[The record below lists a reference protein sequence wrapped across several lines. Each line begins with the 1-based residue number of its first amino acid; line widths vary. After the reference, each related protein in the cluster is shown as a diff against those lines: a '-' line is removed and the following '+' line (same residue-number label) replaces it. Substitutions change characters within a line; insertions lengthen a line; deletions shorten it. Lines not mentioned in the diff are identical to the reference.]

1 MNYTTFVF
9 PADGAGG
16 REYGMMKEQAKFFG
30 RGTRKKLLVS
40 LFLALT
46 VGTPVWAEG
55 SMDDSTL
62 LHNLAENSDPMNP
75 SIAIGSKTGEENSTI
90 IGEGIKSGKS
100 GQAGNIII
108 GNGSSD
114 YYQVIKQKKD
124 NDGQRVTYRLQPVDF
139 DASSGNVIVGYQSR
153 GQAYAVSIGFESNS
167 AKDGVAVGGI
177 SSAQQNGVAIGRWAN
192 AGTGLTHTIQ
202 LTDGDGDP
210 VYEEGLPVYKTSTD
224 YTSDDTAVGNSAK
237 AYGGY
242 SSAFGSASQATG
254 SYSTALG
261 SRAQALKYG
270 STAVGNSA
278 QASEWNSTAMG
289 NNALAGGWGSTSIGY
304 EARATGY
311 GSIAIGF
318 GTKGIAQ
325 SSGKDSIAF
334 GGNTYASMDN
344 SVALGANSTTSYDFT
359 NPQTS
364 VTLDGTTYTF
374 AGTPSSDN
382 GIISIGNSNNN
393 IQRVITNVAPG
404 RIEKDS
410 TDAING
416 SQLYGTNQALEAL
429 SQKTVKYDVKEGKV
443 DTSNI
448 TLAGN
453 GGTTITNV
461 ADTSITGDSTNAV
474 NSRTVFNETRVSK
487 DGTYIR
493 QDNTAA
499 QNIEALDHQVAL
511 NGDSIVSLQSDIHSL
526 GHRVNKVG
534 AGAAA
539 LAGLHPLDFD
549 PDDKWDFAASTG
561 SYRNAHAFAVG
572 AFYRPNEGTM
582 FSLGGSF
589 GNGENM
595 WNAGVSLK
603 LGRGSGDTSY
613 SKTVMAREIVFL
625 QDKVKAQDE
634 KISSYETR
642 LAAQDKE
649 LAELK
654 DTVRRL
660 SAALGVK

>member
-1 MNYTTFVF
+1 M
-9 PADGAGG
+9 
-16 REYGMMKEQAKFFG
+16 
-30 RGTRKKLLVS
+30 
-40 LFLALT
+40 
-46 VGTPVWAEG
+46 
-55 SMDDSTL
+55 
-62 LHNLAENSDPMNP
+62 
-75 SIAIGSKTGEENSTI
+75 
-90 IGEGIKSGKS
+90 
-100 GQAGNIII
+100 
-108 GNGSSD
+108 
-114 YYQVIKQKKD
+114 KQKRV
-124 NDGQRVTYRLQPVDF
+124 NDGQRVTYWLQLVDA

-153 GQAYAVSIGFESNS
+153 GQSYAVSIGFQSNS
-167 AKDGVAVGGI
+167 ESDGVAIGGI
-177 SSAQQNGVAIGRWAN
+177 SSAQHNGVAIGRWAN

-202 LTDGDGDP
+202 LTDDDGDP
-210 VYEEGLPVYKTSTD
+210 VYEEGLPVYKTYTD

-242 SSAFGSASQATG
+242 SSAFGSGSQATG

-261 SRAQALKYG
+261 DSARALKYG

-289 NNALAGGWGSTSIGY
+289 NNALAGGWGSTAIGY
-304 EARATGY
+304 EAQATGS

-318 GTKGIAQ
+318 GMHGPAN
-325 SSGKDSIAF
+325 SSGEDALALGSGAA
-334 GGNTYASMDN
+334 ASMDN
-344 SVALGANSTTSYDFT
+344 SVALGAGSTTIYDFSAAQKT
-359 NPQTS
+359 TM
-364 VTLDGTTYTF
+364 TLDGQTYKF
-374 AGTPSSDN
+374 AGTPFEDN
-382 GIISIGNSNNN
+382 GIVSVGSSGKE
-393 IQRVITNVAPG
+393 RVLTNVAPG
-404 RIEKDS
+404 RISADS

-429 SQKTVKYDVKEGKV
+429 SKRTVKYDVKDGNV

-493 QDNTAA
+493 KDNSAA
-499 QNIEALDHQVAL
+499 RNIEALDHQVAL

-654 DTVRRL
+654 DTVNRL

>member
-1 MNYTTFVF
+1 MK
-9 PADGAGG
+9 GH
-16 REYGMMKEQAKFFG
+16 REFLKRMGQKG
-30 RGTRKKLLVS
+30 LLAS
-40 LFLALT
+40 LLLALAA
-46 VGTPVWAEG
+46 GTPVWAEG

-62 LHNLAENSDPMNP
+62 LHNLAENSDPRNP

-90 IGEGIKSGKS
+90 IGEGIKSGWS
-100 GQAGNIII
+100 GQGDNIII

-114 YYQVIKQKKD
+114 YYQVMEQKKV
-124 NDGQRVTYRLQPVDF
+124 NDGQRVTYSVQPVDR
-139 DASSGNVIVGYQSR
+139 DASSGSVIVGYQSR
-153 GQAYAVSIGFESNS
+153 GQYYAVSIGFQSNS
-167 AKDGVAVGGI
+167 DKDGVAVGGI
-177 SSAQQNGVAIGRWAN
+177 SSAQYHGVAIGRWAN

-202 LTDGDGDP
+202 LTDDDGDP
-210 VYEEGLPVYKTSTD
+210 VYEEGLPVYKTYTD
-224 YTSDDTAVGNSAK
+224 YTSDDTAVGFGAK

-242 SSAFGSASQATG
+242 SSAFGSGSQATG

-261 SRAQALKYG
+261 DSSRASGYG
-270 STAVGNSA
+270 STAVGDNSE
-278 QASEWNSTAMG
+278 ASGFGSIAMG
-289 NNALAGGWGSTSIGY
+289 YSAES
-304 EARATGY
+304 EADGA
-311 GSIAIGF
+311 IAIGF
-318 GTKGIAQ
+318 DNWYGPARVEKSAAR
-325 SSGKDSIAF
+325 SIAF
-334 GGNTYASMDN
+334 GGGAHATM
-344 SVALGANSTTSYDFT
+344 ANSAAIGAGSTTTYDFT
-359 NPQTS
+359 KAQTS
-364 VTLDGTTYTF
+364 MTLDGSTYSF
-374 AGTPSSDN
+374 AGNPQEQN
-382 GIISIGNSNNN
+382 GIISVGSLNNE
-393 IQRVITNVAPG
+393 RVVTNVAPG
-404 RIEKDS
+404 RIAEDS

-416 SQLYGTNQALEAL
+416 SQLYGTNRALEAL
-429 SQKTVKYDVKEGKV
+429 SSRTVKYDIGGDGTSV
-443 DTSNI
+443 DKTKI
-448 TLAGN
+448 TLAGD
-453 GGTTITNV
+453 GGTTISNV
-461 ADTSITGDSTNAV
+461 ADTSITADSTDAV

-511 NGDSIVSLQSDIHSL
+511 NGDSILSLHGDINSL

-572 AFYRPNEGTM
+572 AFYRPNEGTL

-603 LGRGSGDTSY
+603 LGKGRNDTSY
-613 SKTVMAREIVFL
+613 AKTVMAREIVFL

-642 LAAQDKE
+642 LAEQDKE

-654 DTVRRL
+654 ATVNRL

>member
-1 MNYTTFVF
+1 
-9 PADGAGG
+9 
-16 REYGMMKEQAKFFG
+16 MKKKQTKFFG
-30 RGTRKKLLVS
+30 VGSRKQLLACF
-40 LFLALT
+40 LLALA
-46 VGTPVWAEG
+46 VGTPAWAANP
-55 SMDDSTL
+55 L
-62 LHNLAENSDPMNP
+62 FNQASDAS
-75 SIAIGSKTGEENSTI
+75 SIAIGSKTDSGNSVTIGYNAKGGVNSTT
-90 IGEGIKSGKS
+90 IG
-100 GQAGNIII
+100 
-108 GNGSSD
+108 
-114 YYQVIKQKKD
+114 
-124 NDGQRVTYRLQPVDF
+124 T
-139 DASSGNVIVGYQSR
+139 SGNANPTVGGIDSVTIGGNVSTENQSF
-153 GQAYAVSIGFESNS
+153 AVSIGDNS
-167 AKDGVAVGGI
+167 TASTHGVALGAG
-177 SSAQQNGVAIGRWAN
+177 AN
-192 AGTGLTHTIQ
+192 AGKGKTVKKLR
-202 LTDGDGDP
+202 TDEDGDP
-210 VYEEGLPVYKTSTD
+210 VLDKNGNKIYDTITEYSEY
-224 YTSDDTAVGNSAK
+224 DTAVGYEAK
-237 AYGGY
+237 ANGFS
-242 SSAFGSASQATG
+242 SSAFGHYSQATD

-261 SRAQALKYG
+261 GRAQALKYG

-289 NNALAGGWGSTSIGY
+289 NSALAGGWGSTSIGY

-364 VTLDGTTYTF
+364 VTLDGTTYMF
-374 AGTPSSDN
+374 AGTPSADN

-416 SQLYGTNQALEAL
+416 SQLYGTNQALVAL
-429 SQKTVKYDVKEGKV
+429 SQKTVKYDVKGGKV

-461 ADTSITGDSTNAV
+461 ADTSITGDSTDAV
-474 NSRTVFNETRVSK
+474 NSRTVFKETRVSK

-493 QDNTAA
+493 KDNSAA

-642 LAAQDKE
+642 LAAQDRE

-654 DTVRRL
+654 DTVNRL

>member
-1 MNYTTFVF
+1 MANS
-9 PADGAGG
+9 AAIGAG
-16 REYGMMKEQAKFFG
+16 
-30 RGTRKKLLVS
+30 
-40 LFLALT
+40 
-46 VGTPVWAEG
+46 
-55 SMDDSTL
+55 
-62 LHNLAENSDPMNP
+62 
-75 SIAIGSKTGEENSTI
+75 
-90 IGEGIKSGKS
+90 
-100 GQAGNIII
+100 
-108 GNGSSD
+108 
-114 YYQVIKQKKD
+114 
-124 NDGQRVTYRLQPVDF
+124 
-139 DASSGNVIVGYQSR
+139 
-153 GQAYAVSIGFESNS
+153 S
-167 AKDGVAVGGI
+167 A
-177 SSAQQNGVAIGRWAN
+177 
-192 AGTGLTHTIQ
+192 
-202 LTDGDGDP
+202 
-210 VYEEGLPVYKTSTD
+210 
-224 YTSDDTAVGNSAK
+224 
-237 AYGGY
+237 
-242 SSAFGSASQATG
+242 
-254 SYSTALG
+254 
-261 SRAQALKYG
+261 
-270 STAVGNSA
+270 
-278 QASEWNSTAMG
+278 
-289 NNALAGGWGSTSIGY
+289 
-304 EARATGY
+304 
-311 GSIAIGF
+311 
-318 GTKGIAQ
+318 
-325 SSGKDSIAF
+325 
-334 GGNTYASMDN
+334 
-344 SVALGANSTTSYDFT
+344 TSYDFSKA
-359 NPQTS
+359 QTS
-364 VTLDGTTYTF
+364 IILDGITYKF
-374 AGTPSSDN
+374 AGTQSADN
-382 GIISIGNSNNN
+382 GIISVGNSNTQQGPV
-393 IQRVITNVAPG
+393 IQRVLTNVAPG
-404 RIEKDS
+404 RISSDS
-410 TDAING
+410 NDAING

-443 DTSNI
+443 DTSSI

-493 QDNTAA
+493 KDNSAA
-499 QNIEALDHQVAL
+499 RNIEALDHQVAL

-539 LAGLHPLDFD
+539 LAGLLPLDFD

-654 DTVRRL
+654 DTVNRL

>member
-9 PADGAGG
+9 PEDGAGG
-16 REYGMMKEQAKFFG
+16 REYGIKNKQTKFFG
-30 RGTRKKLLVS
+30 VGSRKQLLACF
-40 LFLALT
+40 LLALAA
-46 VGTPVWAEG
+46 GTPVWAANP
-55 SMDDSTL
+55 L
-62 LHNLAENSDPMNP
+62 FNQASDAS
-75 SIAIGSKTGEENSTI
+75 SIAIGSKTDSANSVTIGYNAKGGVNSTT
-90 IGEGIKSGKS
+90 IGTSGDANPTVGGIDS
-100 GQAGNIII
+100 III
-108 GNGSSD
+108 GGNAST
-114 YYQVIKQKKD
+114 D
-124 NDGQRVTYRLQPVDF
+124 N
-139 DASSGNVIVGYQSR
+139 QSF
-153 GQAYAVSIGFESNS
+153 AVSIGDNS
-167 AKDGVAVGGI
+167 TASTHGVALGAG
-177 SSAQQNGVAIGRWAN
+177 AN
-192 AGTGLTHTIQ
+192 AGKGETVKKLR
-202 LTDGDGDP
+202 TDEDGDP
-210 VYEEGLPVYKTSTD
+210 VLDKNGNKIYDTITKYSEY
-224 YTSDDTAVGNSAK
+224 DTAVGYEAK
-237 AYGGY
+237 ANCFS
-242 SSAFGSASQATG
+242 SSAFGHYSRAIG

-261 SRAQALKYG
+261 DSASALKYA

-278 QASEWNSTAMG
+278 QASEWYSTAMG
-289 NNALAGGWGSTSIGY
+289 NDALAGGWGSTAIGY
-304 EARATGY
+304 VVQATGS

-318 GTKGIAQ
+318 GMHGPAN
-325 SSGKDSIAF
+325 SSGEDALALGSGAA
-334 GGNTYASMDN
+334 ASMDN
-344 SVALGANSTTSYDFT
+344 SVALGAGSTTIYDFSAAQKT
-359 NPQTS
+359 TM
-364 VTLDGTTYTF
+364 TLDGQTYKF
-374 AGTPSSDN
+374 AGTPFEDN
-382 GIISIGNSNNN
+382 GIVSVGSSGKE
-393 IQRVITNVAPG
+393 RVLTNVAPG
-404 RIEKDS
+404 RISADS

-429 SQKTVKYDVKEGKV
+429 SKRTVKYDVKDGNV

-493 QDNTAA
+493 KDNSAA
-499 QNIEALDHQVAL
+499 RNIEALDHQVAL

-654 DTVRRL
+654 DTVNRL